1 MESEVR
7 KSFGSQQGRQA
18 SAEEWGQKAD
28 EPIITVLTLVGHRLF
43 IIVVP
48 LFQFFIMTEL

>member
-43 IIVVP
+43 IRVVP